1 MKKILKGIGTGLLA
15 VLILIG
21 LGYEISKPVKSLTY
35 TYLKNR
41 ASAYAADIKVGVLGD
56 SIWGNVQDE
65 TGVAA
70 VVERELGVEVY
81 NCAIGGTQAAY
92 NWAEIEGR
100 PDQSLM
106 VITNQVIYGEA
117 AYDNSELNQYYLEV
131 NWQEMDYI
139 IFSYGVNDYY
149 AGVFC
154 EGEDPYNPNT
164 YAGAIRTAL
173 EAWQEYAP
181 QATFILCAQNL
192 TQLHSYGKIAG
203 DSDEIN
209 YGGGTGPDYV
219 NALKRVAAEY
229 ESVIFINTYED
240 ITIDRANGN
249 VLLEDG
255 THFSEYGREVYAK
268 NIVRYLAKDLIAKN
282 G

>member
-1 MKKILKGIGTGLLA
+1 MKKFLKRTGVILLA

-21 LGYEISKPVKSLTY
+21 LGYEALEPIQNLRYAS
-35 TYLKNR
+35 LKNR
-41 ASAYAADIKVGVLGD
+41 ALAYTEGIKIGVLGD

-81 NCAIGGTQAAY
+81 NCAVGGTQAAY

-106 VITNQVIYGEA
+106 VITDQVIYGEA
-117 AYDNSELNQYYLEV
+117 AYDNSDLNQSYLDV
-131 NWQEMDYI
+131 DWQEMDYI
-139 IFSYGVNDYY
+139 IFSYGINDYF
-149 AGVFC
+149 AGVWC
-154 EGEDPYNPNT
+154 EGEDSYDTNT

-181 QATFILCAQNL
+181 QATYVLCAQNL
-192 TQLHSYGKIAG
+192 TQWYSYGKIAG
-203 DSDEIN
+203 DSDSIN

-219 NALKRVAAEY
+219 SVLEKVAAEY
-229 ESVIFINTYED
+229 ENVIFINTYED
-240 ITIDRANGN
+240 IRIDRANGP